1 MTRKTRA
8 ALYTL
13 KVVTIISG
21 MLYLAFYYPQ
31 ISIRILLGVC
41 MVTTVYCIY
50 MIIYTNLKD

>member
-8 ALYTL
+8 ALYTFIF
-13 KVVTIISG
+13 VTIIAA
-21 MLYLAFYYPQ
+21 MLSLAFYYPQ

>member
-8 ALYTL
+8 ALYTFIF
-13 KVVTIISG
+13 VTIIAV
-21 MLYLAFYYPQ
+21 MLSLAFYYPQ

>member
-1 MTRKTRA
+1 MKRKARA
-8 ALYTL
+8 ALYTFIL
-13 KVVTIISG
+13 VIIIAA
-21 MLYLAFYYPQ
+21 MLSLAFYYPQ